1 VADEDSSLLDARPQY
16 QFSVSN
22 LLAASLHHLTYSLN
36 KDQQAVFSCAIVFA
50 PSFFF
55 NLSQSYTPSPRLLK
69 PGTTSFRHAFYTRWQ
84 RKQLA

>member
-1 VADEDSSLLDARPQY
+1 VADEASPLLDARPQY

-22 LLAASLHHLTYSLN
+22 LSAASLHHLTYSLN

-84 RKQLA
+84 RKRLA